1 MKRQLRPGD
10 VLARIGGDEF
20 AAVASPVRG
29 RADVEEIAARIERC
43 FDEPFFLDGYP
54 MRVSASVGLSVYPEN
69 GSTRDALLGAADA
82 AMYAGKYRRRQ
93 AEIIAQSA
101 AQT

>member
-1 MKRQLRPGD
+1 
-10 VLARIGGDEF
+10 
-20 AAVASPVRG
+20 
-29 RADVEEIAARIERC
+29 
-43 FDEPFFLDGYP
+43 